1 MAPTPSRRSAGTALA
16 FPAFGRTF
24 RSGLSC
30 RRAREPPGYKEEAAE
45 AGEEAWCRWLPCW
58 WGDVLQEPPCPRPL
72 GGLGVLVCVPV
83 FRYEHLSPRR
93 TASQKPIRH
102 VRRPRPPGRAQG
114 LSRQGCGGQE
124 RRRFPD
130 RAPARGQGG
139 FCAHRRSGDGLP
151 AQRQLLSATGPSA
164 VQPEADRCH
173 HLHSHQLLQAWVS
186 PGIS

>member
-83 FRYEHLSPRR
+83 FRYEHLSPRLLR
-93 TASQKPIRH
+93 KGSPWGPQLR
-102 VRRPRPPGRAQG
+102 
-114 LSRQGCGGQE
+114 GCS
-124 RRRFPD
+124 
-130 RAPARGQGG
+130 
-139 FCAHRRSGDGLP
+139 RRSAFSRNPVCVQED
-151 AQRQLLSATGPSA
+151 S
-164 VQPEADRCH
+164 QPET
-173 HLHSHQLLQAWVS
+173 HQTCAATPPTR
-186 PGIS
+186 PGPGLVQTRLRRARKKAFSR